1 MKGSLVSVGHAG
13 VQGDVDTLVA
23 FYRDVVG
30 LPMKVFHS
38 GVVGIFALGDADFFV
53 LPGKPGPVGFDLAA
67 DDVDAL
73 RARLVTAGVACTE
86 ARDSKTTGHRSFEL
100 TDPAG
105 NTMSVVSA
113 HRRP

>member
-1 MKGSLVSVGHAG
+1 MTGSLTSVGHVG
-13 VQGDVDTLVA
+13 VNGDVDALVA

-30 LPMKVFHS
+30 LSVKVFRS

-53 LPGKPGPVGFDLAA
+53 LPGTAGPAGFDLAA

-73 RARLVTAGVACTE
+73 RARLVAAGVRCTE
-86 ARDSKTTGHRSFEL
+86 ARDSKETGHRSFEL

-105 NTMSVVSA
+105 NTVSVVNA
-113 HRRP
+113 HTA